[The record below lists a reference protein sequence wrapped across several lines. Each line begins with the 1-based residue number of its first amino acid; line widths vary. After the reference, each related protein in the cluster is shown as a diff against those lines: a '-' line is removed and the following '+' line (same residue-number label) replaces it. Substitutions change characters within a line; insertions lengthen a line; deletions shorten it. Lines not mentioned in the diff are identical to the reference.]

1 MTQMN
6 INYDKYDD
14 SLYPLTDMFEGVN
27 ETNYL
32 QYSQIANVQYNFL
45 LHNKHSSGY
54 HFVNWRV
61 NFGNLHAFIVEN
73 SKSGKDI
80 SVFIKS
86 YEDSAPLLYKKLGLE
101 Y

>member
-1 MTQMN
+1 MN
-6 INYDKYDD
+6 KNNIDEYDVT
-14 SLYPLTDMFEGVN
+14 LYPLTDLFEKVT
-27 ETNYL
+27 ESNYL
-32 QYSQIANVQYNFL
+32 QYSQLANIQYNFL
-45 LHNKHSSGY
+45 SNNHNSSGY

>member
-61 NFGNLHAFIVEN
+61 NFSNLHEYIILNQKSNESIISFLKIYEN
-73 SKSGKDI
+73 S
-80 SVFIKS
+80 V
-86 YEDSAPLLYKKLGLE
+86 PLLYKMLGLK

>member
-1 MTQMN
+1 MTQMT

-27 ETNYL
+27 EANYL

-45 LHNKHSSGY
+45 LHNKHVSGY

-73 SKSGKDI
+73 PKSEKDI
-80 SVFIKS
+80 SVFLKS
-86 YEDSAPLLYKKLGLE
+86 YEDSAPLLYQKLGLE